1 MYNKEDAYITLANHL
16 FCKFNSDKLKDK
28 YNAKNAKKVI
38 NFEIMGCGA
47 NITQLI
53 SSDDL
58 ELINDMLI
66 KTKDGIKSFSL
77 SNFSNKKSFDLFP
90 SGETINKD
98 GDNWSNKVYAVMQ
111 DSLEEDIDY
120 DLNVDKQLIHEV
132 SNKIKNKFSKNDLN
146 NFGEFIQ
153 QSAFISDDDADI
165 DAIINISDNSV
176 AADYFDLSNDYLK
189 LIINNYRNVDLE
201 KVAKLYNSIILL
213 LK

>member
-1 MYNKEDAYITLANHL
+1 MCNKEDAYIALANHL
-16 FCKFNSDKLKDK
+16 FYKFNSDKLKDK

-38 NFEIMGCGA
+38 NFEIMSCGT

-58 ELINDMLI
+58 ELINDIQI
-66 KTKDGIKSFSL
+66 KTKGGIKSFSL

-90 SGETINKD
+90 SGETINED

-111 DSLEEDIDY
+111 DSLGESIDD
-120 DLNVDKQLIHEV
+120 DLNADKQLIYEA
-132 SNKIKNKFSKNDLN
+132 SNKIKDKFSKDDLN

-153 QSAFISDDDADI
+153 QSAFISDDNIDI
-165 DAIINISDNSV
+165 DAIISISDNSI
-176 AADYFDLSNDYLK
+176 ATDYFDLSNDYLK
-189 LIINNYRNVDLE
+189 LITNDYKNVDLE
-201 KVAKLYNSIILL
+201 KVAKLYNSIIAV